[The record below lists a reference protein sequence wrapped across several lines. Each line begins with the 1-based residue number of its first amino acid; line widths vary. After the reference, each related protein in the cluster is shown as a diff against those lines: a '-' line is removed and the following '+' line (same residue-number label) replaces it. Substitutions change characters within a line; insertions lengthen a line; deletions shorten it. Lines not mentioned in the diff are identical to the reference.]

1 MTNTRE
7 CNRRVLWAF
16 HKCVTSHGHP
26 WDQLLN
32 ARIRNNEVTWLDTIV
47 VTDELCEAKML
58 LLGALYPELVD
69 FQDIFSVCTLR
80 NDEVYFRFQLQR
92 LFQWFL
98 KELCEFDTEKIT
110 GPQEEHLAQHLGEHW
125 QLEDS
130 FNGESIRIL
139 LGRKRFDTLW
149 MGRPEDMQ
157 LPEFFFEIIWV
168 VLNGDARG
176 IPVSSAKEAFEYWIL
191 QLGGSD
197 AEGYIEQGGGP
208 VRITAAAET
217 KEEES
222 ECVAMR
228 T

>member
-1 MTNTRE
+1 M
-7 CNRRVLWAF
+7 VLWAF
-16 HKCVTSHGHP
+16 DKFLTSHGHP
-26 WDQLLN
+26 WNQLLN
-32 ARIRNNEVTWLDTIV
+32 ARILNREVTQLDTIV
-47 VTDELCEAKML
+47 ATDELCEAKML
-58 LLGALYPELVD
+58 LLGALYPDLVD
-69 FQDIFSVCTLR
+69 FQKIFSECTLE
-80 NDEVYFRFQLQR
+80 NDEMYFRFQMQR
-92 LFQWFL
+92 LLQWFL
-98 KELCEFDTEKIT
+98 QELCAFDTEKIT
-110 GPQEEHLAQHLGEHW
+110 GPQEEHLAQHLGEQW

-130 FNGESIRIL
+130 FSGESVRIL

-176 IPVSSAKEAFEYWIL
+176 IPVSSAKEAFEFWIL
-191 QLGGSD
+191 QLGGWDS
-197 AEGYIEQGGGP
+197 EGYIEEGGGP
-208 VRITAAAET
+208 VCITAGTEN